1 MKYTPADDA
10 ASADLNVAYE
20 AMQKVG
26 GFINEAKKRKDLVE
40 KIVLQKKSVRGPVA
54 FILRLL
60 IFV

>member
-1 MKYTPADDA
+1 MAKYTPSEDA

-40 KIVLQKKSVRGPVA
+40 KIVLQKKSVGV
-54 FILRLL
+54 L
-60 IFV
+60 